1 MHSPQPLA
9 AVLIQYIKYFA
20 NRLHIFKMRE
30 NQRFVKRI
38 DPAMKLSLKGHRD
51 ISLPD
56 GFHKNEFHK
65 NGLKIQ
71 SELKATLT
79 GKDHPLINIFLKRYS
94 LSLLALVLFGF
105 SHISVVPAFAKPAEP
120 KEAVNAENL
129 IPALNGAATRY
140 QFEQGHSPL
149 DFSDFVSEQKLAE
162 KQPFTFSLRDVGN
175 GHCKVVRE
183 IIHCPSDVF
192 PQLGAITYT
201 YQGIGRIVA
210 QSIGKAEDNPEFTRH
225 INAQNYE
232 GTQQE
237 LRKADEML
245 TVLKNAAQVYRAKQ
259 QKAPVDFTEF
269 VSPAK
274 VSYRDKQTLG
284 LKQIKGFETCQVR
297 TDSVF
302 CAKDVFPYL
311 FFVDYK
317 MDQVGNIQYNA
328 GRAQ

>member
-1 MHSPQPLA
+1 
-9 AVLIQYIKYFA
+9 
-20 NRLHIFKMRE
+20 
-30 NQRFVKRI
+30 
-38 DPAMKLSLKGHRD
+38 MKLSLKGSRE
-51 ISLPD
+51 ISLPN
-56 GFHKNEFHK
+56 GFDHND
-65 NGLKIQ
+65 LKIQ
-71 SELKATLT
+71 SELKTPFT
-79 GKDHPLINIFLKRYS
+79 GRAYSFKNVFLRRSS
-94 LSLLALVLFGF
+94 LSLLAMALLGSSLF
-105 SHISVVPAFAKPAEP
+105 SMAPAFAKQAEP

-129 IPALNGAATRY
+129 IPALNAAATRF

-149 DFSDFVSEQKLAE
+149 DFSDFVSEQKLNE
-162 KQPFTFSLRDVGN
+162 KQPFTFSLKEVGN

-201 YQGIGRIVA
+201 FQGIGRIVA
-210 QSIGKAEDNPEFTRH
+210 QSIGKPQDNPEFTRQ
-225 INAQNYE
+225 IKAQNYE

-237 LRKADEML
+237 LRKANEML

-297 TDSVF
+297 TDSVY